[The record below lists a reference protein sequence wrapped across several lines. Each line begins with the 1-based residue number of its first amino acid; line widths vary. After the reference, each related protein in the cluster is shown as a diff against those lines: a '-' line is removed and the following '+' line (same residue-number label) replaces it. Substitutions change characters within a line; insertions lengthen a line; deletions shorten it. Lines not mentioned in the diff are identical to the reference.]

1 MLLILINGRF
11 ALALVKSL
19 MLSSVH
25 YLTIGPTVIGRLPSS
40 IERPLRRGIFDYPYT
55 ELTSLVKTDW
65 A

>member
-1 MLLILINGRF
+1 MLLILINRRF

-19 MLSSVH
+19 MLSSVR
-25 YLTIGPTVIGRLPSS
+25 YLTIGPTVIGRLLSS
-40 IERPLRRGIFDYPYT
+40 IERTLHRGIFDYPYT